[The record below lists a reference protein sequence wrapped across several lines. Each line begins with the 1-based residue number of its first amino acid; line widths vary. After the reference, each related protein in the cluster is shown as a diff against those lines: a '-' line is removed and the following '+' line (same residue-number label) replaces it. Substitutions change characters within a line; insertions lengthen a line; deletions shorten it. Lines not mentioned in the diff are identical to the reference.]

1 VHPALRNAPELLP
14 HSLTYFNA
22 FNELVCSRQIGMASG
37 PIPYS
42 EIISWVNENEKIGDI
57 RDMYIDMIQFIDITS
72 LNIDSEKKKTAK
84 PNNKR

>member
-1 VHPALRNAPELLP
+1 
-14 HSLTYFNA
+14 
-22 FNELVCSRQIGMASG
+22 MASG